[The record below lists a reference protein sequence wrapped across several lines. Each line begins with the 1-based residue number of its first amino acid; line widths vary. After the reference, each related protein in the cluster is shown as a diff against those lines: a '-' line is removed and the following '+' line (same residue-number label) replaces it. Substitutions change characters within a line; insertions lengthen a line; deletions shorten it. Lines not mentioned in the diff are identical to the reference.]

1 MSTDDVSRRAFIR
14 TAGGAAAAV
23 GTTAA
28 AGTAAGQS
36 ENVEPDWPS
45 GVTSGNLG
53 SYRDARGEDAV
64 TVAVGAGEQGLAFDP
79 TQLWVDLGTTITFEW
94 TGNGGAH
101 NVQTVD
107 GGGPASLDSGNP
119 VGDEGATYEYE
130 VTEEDAGITHY
141 HCVPHTAVGM
151 HAGLAVGEDVATVEV
166 GGGGATGWPED
177 IADVGMPIHAHWV
190 GVTAGLGIVLTFVF
204 TFYMLKY
211 GESAHT
217 GHGGT
222 Q

>member
-1 MSTDDVSRRAFIR
+1 MKRREFVR
-14 TAGGAAAAV
+14 TAGGASAVVAAGA
-23 GTTAA
+23 GATGTAA
-28 AGTAAGQS
+28 AQ
-36 ENVEPDWPS
+36 EQQPDWPS

-53 SYRDARGEDAV
+53 SYQDARGQSEV
-64 TVAVGAGEQGLAFDP
+64 TVQVGAGDSGLAFDA
-79 TQLWVDLGTTITFEW
+79 TKLWVDPGTTITFEW

-101 NVQTVD
+101 NVQTVE
-107 GGGPASLDSGNP
+107 GGGPASLDSGDP
-119 VGDEGATYEYE
+119 VGEEGYTYEYE

-151 HAGLAVGEDVATVEV
+151 HAGLAVGGDVPTVEA
-166 GGGGATGWPED
+166 GGGGSNGWPEN
-177 IADVGMPIHAHWV
+177 IAHVGVPLHAHWV
-190 GVTAGLGIVLTFVF
+190 GIAAVLGISLTFVF

-217 GHGGT
+217 GHGGS

>member
-1 MSTDDVSRRAFIR
+1 MKRREFVR
-14 TAGGAAAAV
+14 TAGGASASGAAGSGAT
-23 GTTAA
+23 GTAA
-28 AGTAAGQS
+28 AQ
-36 ENVEPDWPS
+36 EQQPDWPS

-53 SYRDARGEDAV
+53 SYQDARGQSEV
-64 TVAVGAGEQGLAFDP
+64 TVQVGAGDSGLAFDA
-79 TQLWVDLGTTITFEW
+79 TQLWVDPGTTITFEW

-101 NVQTVD
+101 NVQTVE
-107 GGGPASLDSGNP
+107 GGGPASLDSGDP
-119 VGDEGATYEYE
+119 VGEEGYTYEYE

-151 HAGLAVGEDVATVEV
+151 HAGLAVGGDVPTVEA
-166 GGGGATGWPED
+166 GGGGSNGWPEN
-177 IADVGMPIHAHWV
+177 IAHVGVPLHAHWIGIAAV
-190 GVTAGLGIVLTFVF
+190 LGISLTFVF

-217 GHGGT
+217 GHGGS